1 MRWVVWLLFAFAVAV
16 GLSLLMRFNYGNVAI
31 LWPPYRIE
39 VSANLAI
46 AAILLAFLLL
56 HLLLVGT
63 AKALALPQRV
73 RDFRARRQQELA
85 TAALGQGVLAFFEG
99 RLSRV
104 EKHARTARAVPSI
117 AAAAALV
124 AARSAQRMQEPERR
138 DTWLADASADSA
150 AAQAVAMTR
159 AEIAVDEQ
167 RPLDAIQIIE
177 RMQANGARHL
187 SAMRTLLR
195 AYEQA
200 ERWDDVLRTL
210 RLLEKRDALHPAAA
224 ARLRSRAFGALLAIR
239 TDDAA
244 AIRELWRSL
253 RADER
258 KLPELAAPVA
268 LALARAGATDE
279 ARRIVEQA
287 MDVGYSD
294 PLMQAYASMEAI
306 AGRDRLERIEGWRD
320 RYGDEPQLLLALG
333 RTCAA
338 EKLWGKAEEYLKRLV
353 RTEPS
358 PAAHAALADL
368 YESTGRSEEAAA
380 AYRIAARL
388 ATA

>member
-1 MRWVVWLLFAFAVAV
+1 
-16 GLSLLMRFNYGNVAI
+16 
-31 LWPPYRIE
+31 
-39 VSANLAI
+39 
-46 AAILLAFLLL
+46 
-56 HLLLVGT
+56 
-63 AKALALPQRV
+63 
-73 RDFRARRQQELA
+73 
-85 TAALGQGVLAFFEG
+85 
-99 RLSRV
+99 
-104 EKHARTARAVPSI
+104 
-117 AAAAALV
+117 
-124 AARSAQRMQEPERR
+124 
-138 DTWLADASADSA
+138 
-150 AAQAVAMTR
+150 
-159 AEIAVDEQ
+159 
-167 RPLDAIQIIE
+167 
-177 RMQANGARHL
+177 
-187 SAMRTLLR
+187 
-195 AYEQA
+195 
-200 ERWDDVLRTL
+200 
-210 RLLEKRDALHPAAA
+210 
-224 ARLRSRAFGALLAIR
+224 
-239 TDDAA
+239 
-244 AIRELWRSL
+244 
-253 RADER
+253 
-258 KLPELAAPVA
+258 VA